1 MIIQPQQQLDSGL
14 LEAKRILLRG
24 GIVLT
29 LDKTLSDFACADVLI
44 ENGKI
49 RAVAPS
55 VAVSA
60 DDVVVVNATNRIVLP
75 GFVDTHCHSY
85 QGLLRGLL
93 SNGSLPDYNESIQNR
108 ITHHYQPADAYAG
121 VLITALGMLN
131 MGTTTMVDIS
141 QVSHSPEH
149 VDANLQAL
157 RDSGMRAVYA
167 YSRGIGP
174 AAGHPYD
181 IFRILP
187 KYFNSA
193 ESLLTPALAVALD
206 VENYRVARR
215 AEVRAVVH
223 LRLNSEPLLKL
234 ASAGVL
240 KEGDEFIHCTHLS
253 PEAWRLIKDIGGTTS
268 HSPPVEMAMGHG
280 MPSMQEAISAGLDP
294 SFSCDHCAT
303 VGQDMFGIMRAAFC
317 LQRLSVHQ
325 GRRGGDSSVP
335 DLVTPRKILE
345 YATIAGAKCARLD
358 HRIGTISPGKDA
370 DLIMMRAD
378 GVDTW
383 PLNSAYATVVNLM
396 NPGHVEAV
404 FVRGTLRKWAGRLVG
419 IDLQRILRLVGNSRD
434 AVLKRA
440 NYSIG
445 LLT

>member
-1 MIIQPQQQLDSGL
+1 MVIQPQEQLDTRL

-29 LDKTLSDFACADVLI
+29 LDAVLGDFACADVLI
-44 ENGKI
+44 EDGKI

-60 DDVVVVNATNRIVLP
+60 DDVVVVDATNRIVLP

-93 SNGSLPDYNESIQNR
+93 SNGALPEYNESIQNR
-108 ITHHYQPADAYAG
+108 LTQHYQPEDAYAG

-167 YSRGIGP
+167 YSRGVGP
-174 AAGHPYD
+174 AAGHPQD
-181 IFRILP
+181 VFRILP
-187 KYFNSA
+187 KYFSSA
-193 ESLLTPALAVALD
+193 DSLLTPALAVALD
-206 VENYRVARR
+206 VENYRVARQ

-223 LRLNSEPLLKL
+223 LRLNSEPLMKL
-234 ASAGVL
+234 ARAGVL

-268 HSPPVEMAMGHG
+268 HSPPLEMAMGHG

-294 SFSCDHCAT
+294 SFSCDHCST

-325 GRRGGDSSVP
+325 GRRDGDSHVP
-335 DLVTPRKILE
+335 DLVPPRKILD
-345 YATIAGAKCARLD
+345 YATIAGAKCAHLD
-358 HRIGTISPGKDA
+358 YKIGTISPGKDA
-370 DLIMMRAD
+370 DLIVMRAD
-378 GVDTW
+378 DVDTW
-383 PLNSAYATVVNLM
+383 PLNNAYAAVVNLM
-396 NPGHVEAV
+396 NPGHVESV
-404 FVRGTLRKWAGRLVG
+404 FVRGAPKKWAGRLVG
-419 IDLQRILRLVGNSRD
+419 IDVPRILQLVGDSRD
-434 AVLKRA
+434 ALLKRA
-440 NYSIG
+440 DYFPG